1 MISIFDNPEIEHF
14 YTKEYAE
21 SLYKAEILKYSISP
35 DGIPMLTFEIEYPR
49 FFHSELMTHRALS
62 KNAASSR
69 AIPVQ
74 KMIEQL
80 QTRPAVPLYWGAKQS
95 GMQAKEE
102 VGPDDRIAVIA
113 DWYEAGFR
121 AVEIANRISPYVH
134 KQTVNRLLEPFALMK
149 VVVSA
154 TDWENFFWLRD
165 HPDAQPEFR
174 HLANLMRQ
182 AKDAAEPRLLQCG
195 QWHLPYVHDEI
206 DADNQTFFDEDG
218 NVIDLE
224 QAQRLSVSQCAQ
236 VSYRKTDTSAEKA
249 DDIFAKLVDSEP
261 VHASPTEHQATP
273 MQVLN
278 MDLLI
283 DALSDRQDSEEPL
296 HAKHFLDL
304 GITALTFD
312 ENNFIPMS
320 GNLRGW
326 SQYRQQ
332 IKNNVKRG

>member
-1 MISIFDNPEIEHF
+1 MISIFDNPEVDHF

-21 SLYKAEILKYSISP
+21 SLYKAEVLKYSISSC
-35 DGIPMLTFEIEYPR
+35 GIPMLTFEIEYPR

-74 KMIEQL
+74 KMIEQV
-80 QTRPAVPLYWGAKQS
+80 QNRPAVPLYWGAKQS

-102 VGPDDRIAVIA
+102 VSPLRQQDAIENWLFASEKCA
-113 DWYEAGFR
+113 DAAYILGDS
-121 AVEIANRISPYVH
+121 IH

-206 DADNQTFFDEDG
+206 AGDTQTFFDEDG

-283 DALSDRQDSEEPL
+283 DALSDRQGTDDSL

-312 ENNFIPMS
+312 ENNFVPMS